1 MKSALQIAEMLDNA
15 GVTLRR
21 EFAGKGGPAQPGSAM
36 PEVAAE
42 LGLIDMV
49 GMKNTRA
56 IIRATNADLTEFD
69 YITALVCAVCHGDER
84 KDDRML
90 LWRKAGMLRDRD
102 GKWLNRKQ
110 KAIARD
116 LGVHRNTVTNRL
128 TALYVELSNST
139 RIFVHN
145 RVVQNAQIA
154 A

>member
-1 MKSALQIAEMLDNA
+1 MKTALQIEELLENA

-21 EFAGKGGPAQPGSAM
+21 EFIGKGGPAEPGSAM
-36 PEVAAE
+36 PEVAAD

-49 GMKNTRA
+49 GMQNTRA

-69 YITALVCAVCHGDER
+69 YITKLVCAVCHGDAR
-84 KDDRML
+84 KADRML
-90 LWRKAGMLRDRD
+90 LWRKAGMLRDKD

-116 LGVHRNTVTNRL
+116 LGVHRNTITNRL
-128 TALYVELSNST
+128 LSLYVELSNST
-139 RIFVHN
+139 RLFVHN
-145 RVVQNAQIA
+145 SVVQISKKA